1 MMCLA
6 QPHKRIDHCKHFQGI
21 LPSETVFCW
30 FAASW
35 GLGPRGCNFS
45 FLKEDLQVFSS
56 CSHITCQRIQETGNS
71 CHLSTNILKDD
82 ACMCISIFYLMIS
95 YTCYSCM
102 YRFSISRITARNI
115 VLLLWYMKQIITL
128 IANYHMI
135 GLGQLHKSFV

>member
-21 LPSETVFCW
+21 LPSETVFCC

-56 CSHITCQRIQETGNS
+56 CSHITCQRIQETGNL
-71 CHLSTNILKDD
+71 CHLSTNILKND
-82 ACMCISIFYLMIS
+82 ACISIFYSMIS
-95 YTCYSCM
+95 LHV
-102 YRFSISRITARNI
+102 TAVCTDSQFLALQQEI
-115 VLLLWYMKQIITL
+115 
-128 IANYHMI
+128 
-135 GLGQLHKSFV
+135 